1 MARADTIPI
10 LHPFKG
16 HCKPTWLFM
25 ASGQPVAV
33 MHGANAPLMKV
44 MVAEEMEKE
53 RQVQA
58 GEVERKTITLLDA
71 VPGKTTDQCTSDH

>member
-33 MHGANAPLMKV
+33 MHGANAPLMKI

-53 RQVQA
+53 RKVQS
-58 GEVERKTITLLDA
+58 GELERKTMMLEDA
-71 VPGKTTDQCTSDH
+71 VPGEIIVLLGNI

>member
-71 VPGKTTDQCTSDH
+71 VPGKTTD